1 MLVNQNIL
9 VQRKDKVWMPSII
22 VQKDLW
28 GNSEYIPVCHTPAP
42 QWDVTGTATPTP
54 IYIGDSAS
62 YEPSKFSTYLNRH
75 LLPDGIRVEGREEI
89 PCVEPYTFS
98 LPEDISGIDES
109 TPQKASRYGLHGFCY
124 DYVLTQKFRNMKRL
138 VEKASHFHC
147 AFAPNF
153 SIPMDGFRCEAI
165 EAVRRNRV
173 STIHLQQNGIP
184 TVQTVSLTSAKFFDI
199 AYAGLAPNC
208 PVAFENMCVTRDRQQ
223 KYLFRLAVDKL
234 LELKSPSMLVVVG
247 YHLDFDPQVPV
258 VYYESRIQ
266 KLRRH
271 GYNK

>member
-1 MLVNQNIL
+1 MLVNKSIL
-9 VQRKDKVWMPSII
+9 CGQEDKARMPSLII
-22 VQKDLW
+22 QKDLW
-28 GNSEYIPVCHTPAP
+28 GNNEYIPICHTFAP
-42 QWDVTGTATPTP
+42 QWDDTETLTPAPVYTGESTS
-54 IYIGDSAS
+54 G
-62 YEPSKFSTYLNRH
+62 EPSKFSTYLNRH
-75 LLPDGIRVEGREEI
+75 LLPDGIGVEGREEI

-98 LPEDISGIDES
+98 LPEDISGMDES
-109 TPQKASRYGLHGFCY
+109 TPKNSSRYGLHGFCY
-124 DYVLTQKFRNMKRL
+124 DYVLTQKFRNMNRL

-153 SIPMDGFRCEAI
+153 SIPLDGLRCEAI

-173 STIHLQQNGIP
+173 ATIHLQQKGIP

-208 PVAFENMCVTRDRQQ
+208 PIAFENMCVIRDRQQ
-223 KYLFRLAVDKL
+223 KYLFRMAVDKL
-234 LELKSPSMLVVVG
+234 LELKSPTILVVVG
-247 YHLDFDPQVPV
+247 YHLDFDPQIPV